1 MKIPDCGG
9 SITSEYNVSTSIY
22 LMGMCCTECEW
33 FLQRGVPKFIM
44 ESIEVCP
51 SCGSEVGQVVGQ
63 YVIETKPKFL
73 WFGGDTKIIA
83 FKRKE

>member
-9 SITSEYNVSTSIY
+9 FITSEYAVSTGCY
-22 LMGMCCTECEW
+22 VKTDCCTECEW
-33 FLQRGVPKFIM
+33 FEQPFTPMFIRFKRD
-44 ESIEVCP
+44 VCP
-51 SCGSEVGQVVGQ
+51 TCGGRLVDTVGQ

-73 WFGGDTKIIA
+73 WFGGETNIIA